1 MTYIKRKKKKIAIIG
16 GGISGLTA
24 AYFLSGEYDISLY
37 ESKSMLG
44 GHAITLEKKIRDK
57 NNILK
62 KFFFDIG
69 FLVYNE
75 KNYPNFKKL
84 LKKIN
89 VKTQKSSMSFSVST
103 KELDFE
109 YGSTGILSITNNF
122 KNIFFRNFWIMII
135 DIFKFY
141 KLAKELLECHSA
153 NYLTLGGFLK
163 KNKFSEV
170 FVRNHLIP
178 MCGAIWSTSTIEVFK
193 MPTKYIFKFLD
204 NHGLLNIYRRP
215 KWLTISNGSINYVK
229 KLEKSIVAKVFKNE
243 KVINVERKNKKV
255 FIHSKSFSKQYN
267 KVIFAVHG
275 DDVLKLLKQPSIKE
289 KEVFSKC
296 RYEVNNILVHQDPQ
310 LMPKNK
316 NVWSSWNVLN
326 VGEDFESKSKICVT
340 YWINKLQ
347 NFQTKQP
354 ILVTL
359 NPPKDNK
366 IKKEKILEKVVLKHP
381 ILGKEHLSLRDEVN
395 DLQGKKNTYYTGAW
409 LGYGFHEDG
418 LKASCSIVELL
429 RFRKKDD

>member
-16 GGISGLTA
+16 GGISGLSA
-24 AYFLSGEYDISLY
+24 AYFLSSEYDISLY
-37 ESKSMLG
+37 ESKSLLG

-57 NNILK
+57 NNIPK

-84 LKKIN
+84 LRKIN
-89 VKTQKSSMSFSVST
+89 VKTEKSSMSFSVSA
-103 KELDFE
+103 KDLNYE

-122 KNIFFRNFWIMII
+122 KNLYNKDFWIMII

-141 KLAKELLECHSA
+141 KLSKKFLECQSNH
-153 NYLTLGGFLK
+153 NLTLGSFLK
-163 KNKFSEV
+163 KNKFSKI

-178 MCGAIWSTSTIEVFK
+178 MCGAIWSTSTIEVLK
-193 MPTKYIFKFLD
+193 MPTKYILKFLD

-229 KLEKSIVAKVFKNE
+229 KLEKSIVGKIFKNE

-255 FIHSKSFSKQYN
+255 FINSKSFSKQYD

-275 DDVLKLLKQPSIKE
+275 DDILKLLKQPSVKE
-289 KEVFSKC
+289 KEIFSKY
-296 RYEVNNILVHQDPQ
+296 RYEVNNIIVHQDQQ

-326 VGEDFESKSKICVT
+326 EGKNSQSKRKICVT

-347 NFQTKQP
+347 NLQTKHP

-359 NPPKDNK
+359 NPPSDKK
-366 IKKEKILEKVVLKHP
+366 INKEKILDKVVLKHP
-381 ILGKEHLSLRDEVN
+381 LLEKDHLYLRDKVN
-395 DLQGKKNTYYTGAW
+395 NLQGKNLTYYTGAW

-418 LKASCSIVELL
+418 LKASSSIVKLL
-429 RFRKKDD
+429 HLRKKDD